1 MKAEFYIDKAIS
13 MADEEINIKLIGLPL
28 YKEITVQAKS
38 NDYYCINSISQPS
51 YGSLWFSEVKFQ
63 HPTGEVDLSKDS
75 AVSGYYTGV
84 HSMGLLYNMKP
95 IKNVDEKRNDNLK
108 EIPLYK
114 NYHIKLSAY
123 CEGKKLCET
132 TIERV
137 YQNNKIISQDVNEKY
152 LLGRYFTSEKKI
164 KLPAIIVLSGSD
176 GRIEKAQN
184 IAQLFASHGF
194 STLAVCYFGLNGTSP
209 SLEKVPIEIIES
221 AINFLRSQEN
231 VIPNKIAI
239 YGRSK
244 GGELALLAGSMFP
257 EVSCVIANTPSS
269 YVMEGL
275 NEKKRNSRSS
285 SWSYKSNQ
293 VPYIKFSIRA
303 FIPYILKKVFLRKG
317 ELKDI
322 YLNIL
327 HKPDTNKARIPIEKI
342 NGHILLISSENYE
355 VWPSNIFCNRAVENL
370 KKHKFKFSYKHKNF
384 INSGHHLTV
393 AYQPNPRYESNN
405 WRLQLADSVASWN
418 ATLDFLNNWSKDKEN

>member
-63 HPTGEVDLSKDS
+63 PSTGEVDLSKDS

-95 IKNVDEKRNDNLK
+95 IKNVDEKRNDNLN

-123 CEGKKLCET
+123 CEGEKLCET

-152 LLGRYFTSEKKI
+152 LLGRYFTSEEKI

-194 STLAVCYFGLNGTSP
+194 STLAVCYFGLNGTSS
-209 SLEKVPIEIIES
+209 SLQNIPLEIIED
-221 AINFLRSQEN
+221 AINFLKKQEN
-231 VIPNKIAI
+231 VMSDKIAI

-244 GGELALLAGSMFP
+244 GGELALLSGSMFS
-257 EVSCVIANTPSS
+257 EISCVVANTPS
-269 YVMEGL
+269 YCVMEGI
-275 NEKKRNSRSS
+275 NTKRRNSKSS
-285 SWSYKSNQ
+285 SWSYQSKQ
-293 VPYIKFSIRA
+293 VPYIPFYIST
-303 FIPYILKKVFLRKG
+303 FIPYILKRIFLKKND
-317 ELKDI
+317 LKPV
-322 YLNIL
+322 YLKL
-327 HKPDTNKARIPIEKI
+327 LKKSDTNKAKIPIEKI
-342 NGHILLISSENYE
+342 NGDILLLSSENDE
-355 VWPSNIFCNRAVENL
+355 IWPSSIFCKRAIDEL
-370 KKHKFKFSYKHKNF
+370 KKHKFKFLYEHKNF
-384 INSGHHLTV
+384 IYSGHHLTV
-393 AYQPNPRYESNN
+393 AYQPNPRYESTN
-405 WRLQLADSVASWN
+405 WKLQLSDGIKAWN
-418 ATLDFLNNWSKDKEN
+418 KTLEFLRDWSKGE